1 MADVTRN
8 AKVEFCQRGEAARD
22 IRGTGASVEQSA
34 EVGSMGVESFASAA
48 GEVVELLTF
57 PEPSWNPP
65 MTICKSGIKFDPCS
79 DVRIHHRLT
88 SSASPVSLSLN
99 PALTLQG
106 AFSHVKLGTH
116 TVLSLDYFSFPF
128 SNLLTFL

>member
-1 MADVTRN
+1 MQKSNFV
-8 AKVEFCQRGEAARD
+8 RGEKLREISEELALLLNRVQ
-22 IRGTGASVEQSA
+22 RSGAW
-34 EVGSMGVESFASAA
+34 ESFASAA